1 MKPNLALILA
11 ISIGL
16 GALPFTTVGSQAVRF
31 GGGHFGG
38 GHFGGVHFGGVHFGG
53 GHFGGR
59 HFGGGHF
66 GGGHFGG
73 RHFGGGHF
81 GGGHFGGRHFA
92 GGHFGG
98 GHFGGSHFA
107 GGRFGGG
114 RFGESNQFA
123 GGRQFGGGIG
133 FNGNAFGTQGG
144 WNGFAGNEITFLDDL
159 AAASAKASAILN
171 ASCPS
176 EPPLTPLARLDA
188 VEGRLEATIEA
199 IEIVRPPLVQLYESL
214 SDEQRQRLDAI
225 GAKEARYG
233 SGTAASGSSGATAFA
248 SLCGDQAI
256 NFTRLPS
263 QRIQEIVKPTGPQE
277 SALEDLKQ
285 ASAKAAAELRA
296 SCPSQLAEA
305 LVARL
310 DEMTAQLDAMVRA
323 VKSLRPTL
331 ATFYASL
338 SDEQKAQ
345 FNNMGYSGPPGG
357 KG

>member
-1 MKPNLALILA
+1 M
-11 ISIGL
+11 
-16 GALPFTTVGSQAVRF
+16 
-31 GGGHFGG
+31 
-38 GHFGGVHFGGVHFGG
+38 
-53 GHFGGR
+53 
-59 HFGGGHF
+59 
-66 GGGHFGG
+66 
-73 RHFGGGHF
+73 
-81 GGGHFGGRHFA
+81 
-92 GGHFGG
+92 
-98 GHFGGSHFA
+98 
-107 GGRFGGG
+107 
-114 RFGESNQFA
+114 
-123 GGRQFGGGIG
+123 
-133 FNGNAFGTQGG
+133 
-144 WNGFAGNEITFLDDL
+144 
-159 AAASAKASAILN
+159 
-171 ASCPS
+171 
-176 EPPLTPLARLDA
+176 
-188 VEGRLEATIEA
+188 
-199 IEIVRPPLVQLYESL
+199 
-214 SDEQRQRLDAI
+214 DAI

-233 SGTAASGSSGATAFA
+233 NGTAASGSSGATAFA
-248 SLCGDQAI
+248 SLCGDQAT

-296 SCPSQLAEA
+296 SCPSQLADA